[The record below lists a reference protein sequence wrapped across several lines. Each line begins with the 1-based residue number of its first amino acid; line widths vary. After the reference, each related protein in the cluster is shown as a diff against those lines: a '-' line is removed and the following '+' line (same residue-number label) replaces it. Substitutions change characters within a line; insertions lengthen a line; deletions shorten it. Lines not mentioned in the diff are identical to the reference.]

1 MMDWAL
7 NYAFVAI
14 GIALLITTWRLL
26 VGPEVTDRVLALDT
40 LYINTVGLVIVLG
53 VRLSSTLLFEAAL
66 IIAMLGFI
74 ATVALAR
81 FVAHGDVI

>member
-53 VRLSSTLLFEAAL
+53 VRLSSNLLFEAAL